1 MVKHNLTP
9 VLNTNRKD
17 KSGRFALRIRVTIKR
32 KVSYISTGII
42 LHLNEWDK
50 AKKKIIEHPQRTLL
64 NLSLNKKIAE
74 IESQFLEGE
83 LVGTSK
89 NEKDFYRYVEKKI
102 EANIL
107 LRSKATTTH
116 HYSYLAKLKS
126 FKTKILFS
134 DINPEL
140 LTNFENF
147 CRKKNN
153 INNTIW
159 SATKFFKTYIN
170 NAVREGLLKES
181 PIKNFEGTKY
191 KDPARCYLTATEID
205 NIELLLQDATLYATY
220 RNAAIW
226 FLFSCYSGLRY
237 GDAFNYDKA
246 SHGNNIVLQTEK
258 TGSSISIVIHPR
270 LRAVI
275 DKLDSKLTSNQD
287 YNRNLKAVAQLAGIN
302 KPLTSHIARHTFA
315 VQFLER
321 GGSIEVLSKLLGHTS
336 IKTTQIYGKITNKRI
351 DEEMLQVWGN

>member
-1 MVKHNLTP
+1 MFKHNLTA
-9 VLNTNRKD
+9 VLNPQRPD
-17 KSGRFALRIRVTIKR
+17 KFGKFPLRIRITVKR
-32 KVSYISTGII
+32 KVSYYPTGIMLHAKEWDQVNKKII
-42 LHLNEWDK
+42 LHSQK
-50 AKKKIIEHPQRTLL
+50 VLL
-64 NLSLNKKIAE
+64 NLTLNKRIAE
-74 IESQFLEGE
+74 IESQYLEGE
-83 LVGTSK
+83 LIESTK
-89 NEKDFYRYVEKKI
+89 NEKDFYKYVEKKI
-102 EANIL
+102 KANEL

-116 HYSYLAKLKS
+116 HYSYLQKLKS
-126 FKTKILFS
+126 FKKLLLFS
-134 DINPEL
+134 EINPEL

-147 CRKKNN
+147 CRLKNN

-170 NAVREGLLKES
+170 MAIREGVLKQN

-205 NIELLLQDATLYATY
+205 NIELLLQDATLYTPY
-220 RNAAIW
+220 RNAALW

-246 SHGNNIVLQTEK
+246 SHGNNIIIQTEK
-258 TGSSISIVIHPR
+258 TGSSISIVIHPK
-270 LRAVI
+270 LKSII

-287 YNRNLKAVAQLAGIN
+287 YNRNLKAVAQLASIN

-321 GGSIEVLSKLLGHTS
+321 GGSMEVLSKLLGHTS

-351 DEEMLQVWGN
+351 DAEMLEVWK